1 MRKNIKLWGL
11 MSVYLN
17 ITPLRDR
24 AGEETAVDR
33 PTSLSTRLRNLD
45 FILKALGATRG
56 FKE

>member
-17 ITPLRDR
+17 IMPLRDR

-33 PTSLSTRLRNLD
+33 PRSLSTRVWTLS
-45 FILKALGATRG
+45 
-56 FKE
+56 